1 MNPDPLLSIKDAA
14 DRVGAKYWQLLR
26 AVQRGRVPYFQPYN
40 SRKLVRL
47 SDVLALIE
55 ASKRGGNHE

>member
-1 MNPDPLLSIKDAA
+1 MDSDPLLSIKDAA

-26 AVQRGRVPYFQPYN
+26 AVQSGRVPYFQPFN

-47 SDVLALIE
+47 SDVLAVIE
-55 ASKRGGNHE
+55 ASKKGCE